1 MNGQLVGYRR
11 VSTADQ
17 NAVRQLDGLLLDES
31 FEDQASGKD
40 VKRPQLEAMIKH
52 VRKGDT
58 VVCHSMDRM
67 ARNLDDLRRLVTS
80 LTRRGVQ
87 VRFLAEGLT
96 FTGEDSPMSNLLLSV
111 LGAVGEFERSLIK
124 ERQREGIGLA
134 KKRGVYRGRKRSLS
148 PEQVADVQSRVGRGE
163 RKAAVAR
170 HFGISRETIYAY
182 LKSAERT
189 EAA

>member
-67 ARNLDDLRRLVTS
+67 ARNLDDLRKLVSS
-80 LTRRGVQ
+80 LTGRGVQ
-87 VRFLAEGLT
+87 VRFLTEVSLARIRRCRT
-96 FTGEDSPMSNLLLSV
+96 FC
-111 LGAVGEFERSLIK
+111 F
-124 ERQREGIGLA
+124 
-134 KKRGVYRGRKRSLS
+134 
-148 PEQVADVQSRVGRGE
+148 QS
-163 RKAAVAR
+163 
-170 HFGISRETIYAY
+170 
-182 LKSAERT
+182 
-189 EAA
+189 